1 MMDRTSTFTLVSR
14 HLRSVAGMWGAERTA
29 AVSPP
34 RRAIGTAAVLS
45 LAVLAAA
52 CSGSGDDANAERA
65 SSERDAT
72 TTTTAEAA
80 ATTSTSA
87 STTTTTAVCADAGTT
102 GQPPGATGDAGVQI
116 GEGGISIDSGNGA
129 SVDIGNGGVV
139 AESPAGRIAIGNG
152 GVAVDQCLG
161 DIEVDAGD
169 GQITVSGPQGQVSMS
184 TDEAIGALGGE
195 VTDRGIEVALP
206 DSVLFDF
213 GSAALR
219 PESSQQLSLLAGLA
233 AAFPDA
239 PLTIGGHADSVGSD
253 ADNQLLSENRAAV
266 VAQALSTLGVDT
278 DRMTATGF
286 GESRPVAPNTN
297 PDGSDNPEGRQL
309 NRRVEVLV
317 VGARD

>member
-1 MMDRTSTFTLVSR
+1 
-14 HLRSVAGMWGAERTA
+14 
-29 AVSPP
+29 
-34 RRAIGTAAVLS
+34 VLS
-45 LAVLAAA
+45 LALLAVA

-80 ATTSTSA
+80 ATTTTPA
-87 STTTTTAVCADAGTT
+87 STTTTTAVCADEGTT
-102 GQPPGATGDAGVQI
+102 GQPPGATGDAGDAGVQI
-116 GEGGISIDSGNGA
+116 GQGGISVDSDNGNGNGA
-129 SVDIGNGGVV
+129 SVDIGNGGIV
-139 AESPAGRIAIGNG
+139 AQGPAGRIAVGNG

-219 PESSQQLSLLAGLA
+219 PESSQQLSLIAGLA

-253 ADNQLLSENRAAV
+253 ADNQLLSQNRAAV

-297 PDGSDNPEGRQL
+297 PDGSDNPVGRQL

-317 VGARD
+317 VGASN